1 MDNLCNSFLLRY
13 SVISYVRA
21 GRLISI
27 TDQEGAVT
35 SYQYDTQGNM
45 TAVMDALGQTNRMEY
60 DACGRLIHLTQPDGG
75 VKAISM
81 IAAAV

>member
-1 MDNLCNSFLLRY
+1 MAGKQKDGTITMNYIAFLLRY
-13 SVISYVRA
+13 SVISYDRA

-45 TAVMDALGQTNRMEY
+45 TAVM
-60 DACGRLIHLTQPDGG
+60 
-75 VKAISM
+75 
-81 IAAAV
+81 